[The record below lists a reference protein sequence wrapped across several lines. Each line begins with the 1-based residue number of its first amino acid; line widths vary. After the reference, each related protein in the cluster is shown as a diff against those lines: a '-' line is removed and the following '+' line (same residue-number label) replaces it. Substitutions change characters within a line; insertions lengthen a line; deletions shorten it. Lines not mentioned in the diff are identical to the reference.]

1 MNPKGNPE
9 NLGPPWKPGESGN
22 PAGINQYTY
31 RRDFERAIDRLLAEE
46 YKPRFEPLR
55 DGELVKARCLLCG
68 RLGVDVLAGEGMA
81 AHRACIEQVQG
92 LSRGEVIALT
102 TVQRAMQGD
111 ERMLPEVLK
120 RLWPGVERHEHEFP
134 DSAGTG
140 SILDRLAD
148 LARRAKS
155 NGDGREPEPER
166 EDRTQ

>member
-1 MNPKGNPE
+1 MANE
-9 NLGPPWKPGESGN
+9 QNLRPWKPGESGN

-31 RRDFERAIDRLLAEE
+31 RRDFERAVDRLLASE
-46 YKPRFEPLR
+46 YSPRHEPVPE
-55 DGELVKARCLLCG
+55 GECLKARCLLCG
-68 RLGVDVLAGEGMA
+68 GMGVDVYVGEGMTAHESCA
-81 AHRACIEQVQG
+81 AQVQG

-120 RLWPGVERHEHEFP
+120 RLWPGVERHEHAFDE
-134 DSAGTG
+134 SAGPV

-148 LARRAKS
+148 LAQRRRA